1 MASTMFSTMRL
12 SILILS
18 LMTAYD
24 CNPGAKECNEEWVEF
39 KYDEMKSC
47 PNETAKRTLT
57 VTIEHGDKVPT
68 CYSQSTSSSGNSE
81 CLKPFVQ
88 TAYETDKT
96 TIICDPGEQY
106 TPKPLLFF
114 CKEDGL
120 TCEDILSRNPDRIF
134 SHIDNKTGFNI
145 SICNV
150 SSKDKGVYWCGVIS
164 KDKDNKMKVKKIQ
177 LGVSDITKFERSPKA
192 GQNFTYWCS
201 YSKVNGVS
209 SSTKF
214 ICKGEDTST
223 CQRLVNTTKAD
234 VNNRISMNDDIAN
247 KNITITMREVTT
259 GDSGTYWCGAETTDS
274 RCSSTFINKAT
285 VTVGVPNLVIG
296 VIVCGAVLLLVIV
309 WILVYKR
316 FSCSRNPSNA
326 AAEQHYKEDFVYEEI
341 EERFQKPDSQ
351 NTMNAV
357 YVTVGHPTNDPA
369 LLHYSTLHFQNSADK
384 TGGEAL
390 IHKPSSS
397 ACQYST
403 LKYNNTPTASTIY
416 QPLTLDQDPLYS
428 TIKKPR

>member
-1 MASTMFSTMRL
+1 M
-12 SILILS
+12 
-18 LMTAYD
+18 
-24 CNPGAKECNEEWVEF
+24 
-39 KYDEMKSC
+39 
-47 PNETAKRTLT
+47 
-57 VTIEHGDKVPT
+57 

-96 TIICDPGEQY
+96 TIICDPGKQY
-106 TPKPLLFF
+106 TSKPLLFF
-114 CKEDGL
+114 CKDGL
-120 TCEDILSRNPDRIF
+120 TCKDILSRNSDRKF
-134 SHIDNKTGFNI
+134 SHIDTKNVFNI

-164 KDKDNKMKVKKIQ
+164 KDEDNKMELKKIQ
-177 LGVSDITKFERSPKA
+177 LHVSDIKTLKRSPKA
-192 GQNFTYWCS
+192 GHDFTYWCS
-201 YSKVNGVS
+201 YGKVNGVS

-234 VNNRISMNDDIAN
+234 VNNRISMKDDIAK

-259 GDSGTYWCGAETTDS
+259 GDSGTYWCGVETTDS
-274 RCSSTFINKAT
+274 RCSTFINKAT
-285 VTVGVPNLVIG
+285 VTVVSPTPSSSPVPSTQETTLSTESHVSVQTTTAPAESRGVPNLVIG

-309 WILVYKR
+309 WILIYKR

-326 AAEQHYKEDFVYEEI
+326 GAEQHYKEDFVYEEI

-351 NTMNAV
+351 NTINAV

-369 LLHYSTLHFQNSADK
+369 LLHYSTVHFQNSADE

-390 IHKPSSS
+390 IHKPTSS
-397 ACQYST
+397 ACQYSP
-403 LKYNNTPTASTIY
+403 LKYNNTQTSSTIY
-416 QPLTLDQDPLYS
+416 QPSTPAQDPLYS
-428 TIKKPR
+428 TIKKPRQQ